1 MKRAVIICLISVLTA
16 SFSFAQTTSDTT
28 GLYLDFPVLDLPYQT
43 HAAKTTGNFFAGY
56 ANPSMTLSL
65 AMSNNLYGSVHWG
78 IKKLIKTKSEFQ
90 NILFTNLIATGFDLL
105 TFYTPLGMGWLHE
118 EYHRA
123 VMTRRGIN
131 SFNDMNT
138 FPFGKSLIYV
148 RKVKDE
154 DLIMLSDHYKQDF
167 RRLMIAGNE
176 GQFHQIQTLQKNNFY
191 LNQDLPNISLYWMST
206 MINIGYLMQSGSDA
220 FDKKIDESN
229 EMDGADISKRD
240 FTGADFTT
248 WTDALFHPDKPYT
261 DRGIHPSGV
270 GINRYIKPSQLS
282 DDALNY
288 LQKQGYLHWLNVLS
302 PHLFGFSKIRLKTTE
317 NGNYYGNF
325 AIRHLLTPFGN
336 DITLDIFYQ
345 TPKHN
350 FFFALHNYNN
360 LHSTFFGVECA
371 LIDEQFFEN
380 KLLLTGRSMLWLQPH
395 EQSFF
400 TKKPSFG
407 GMLSIRGA
415 YGFGC
420 WFPYIAVEGK
430 TAGWLMGNPFLEENL
445 SVNVGLSIRVK

>member
-1 MKRAVIICLISVLTA
+1 MKRAVIICLISVLTT
-16 SFSFAQTTSDTT
+16 SICFAQTISDTT

-43 HAAKTTGNFFAGY
+43 HAAKTTGNFFTGY
-56 ANPSMTLSL
+56 ANPSMKQSL

-138 FPFGKSLIYV
+138 FPFGKSLVYV
-148 RKVKDE
+148 RKVRDE

-176 GQFHQIQTLQKNNFY
+176 GQFHQIQTLQKNNFF

-206 MINIGYLMQSGSDA
+206 MINIGYLMQSGSDT
-220 FDKKIDESN
+220 FDQMIDESN
-229 EMDGADISKRD
+229 EQDGADISKRD
-240 FTGADFTT
+240 FTGADFTA
-248 WTDALFHPDKPYT
+248 WTDALFNPDKPYT

-282 DDALNY
+282 DEALTY

-302 PHLFGFSKIRLKTTE
+302 PHLFGFSKFRFKSNE
-317 NGNYYGNF
+317 NDDYYSNF

-345 TPKHN
+345 NQEYNIFVT
-350 FFFALHNYNN
+350 LHNYNN
-360 LHSTFFGVECA
+360 FHSSFIGIECA
-371 LIDEQFFEN
+371 IIDFRYLNN
-380 KLLLTGRSMLWLQPH
+380 KLFFTGRSMFWTQPKD
-395 EQSFF
+395 QSFF
-400 TKKPSFG
+400 TKQHSIG
-407 GMLSIRGA
+407 GMLGIHLSYRL
-415 YGFGC
+415 GC
-420 WFPYIAVEGK
+420 WFPYIAVDAK
-430 TAGWLMGNPFLEENL
+430 TAGWVMGNPYLEKNI
-445 SVNVGLSIRVK
+445 SVNVGLSLRMK